1 MSDLA
6 PLSAPGHDEE
16 RDHVPELP
24 LGPSVAGAYAN
35 AAVHNARQS
44 SDSAHSSPKVPHSPG
59 PHHGSHSNVD
69 LAMFDPSGVNQLA
82 RTLSRMSQQSEGK
95 KIPGPRSIKSE
106 SSNHTAVD
114 EDSFD
119 LEKTLRGLLQK

>member
-6 PLSAPGHDEE
+6 PLTSPGQGEE

-35 AAVHNARQS
+35 AAIHNARQS
-44 SDSAHSSPKVPHSPG
+44 SESVNSSPVIQHSPG

-69 LAMFDPSGVNQLA
+69 LAMFDPAGVNRLG
-82 RTLSRMSQQSEGK
+82 RTLSRMSQEPAEGTK
-95 KIPGPRSIKSE
+95 VPGPRSLE
-106 SSNHTAVD
+106 S
-114 EDSFD
+114 
-119 LEKTLRGLLQK
+119 